1 MARKKKHPEHVNHE
15 RWLVSYADFMT
26 LLFAFF
32 VVMFAVSQVDS
43 KKVGRFTESFSKAVG
58 IDLFPSPGTGLLP
71 GGGVPIPQSDAQP
84 MTAGEEAIP
93 KELSEIKTQLN
104 DMKKRSELPGGLNV
118 LQRRNEIVIRLS
130 EHVSFGAGDDNL
142 KPNALDAIRL
152 VARELVARKVDIRI
166 EGHTDNRPIH
176 TARFRSNWDLS
187 TSRAST
193 VVAVLA
199 DAGIAPERLS
209 AAGYGEFHPVAVNT
223 TDEGRSQNRR
233 VDIVVS
239 AAALPAQEKEATDAP
254 SPTPAASASASASA
268 PASASASASADSH
281 GTDHATAAPSA
292 SHMAPVPSASHSAA
306 PHGAAHEPPPSAPPS
321 EKHGHDEHHGD
332 H

>member
-58 IDLFPSPGTGLLP
+58 IDLFPSPGSGLLP
-71 GGGVPIPQSDAQP
+71 GGGVPIPQSDAP
-84 MTAGEEAIP
+84 PLTADEGALP
-93 KELSEIKTQLN
+93 KELEEIKWQLA
-104 DMKKRSELPGGLNV
+104 DMRKKAELPSGLSV

-130 EHVSFGAGDDNL
+130 EHVSFSAGDDTL
-142 KPNALDAIRL
+142 KTRALEAIR
-152 VARELVARKVDIRI
+152 AIAKELGPRRVDIRI

-187 TSRAST
+187 TSRAAT

-199 DAGIAPERLS
+199 DAGIRPDRLS
-209 AAGYGEFHPVAVNT
+209 AAGYGEFHPVAANT
-223 TDEGRSQNRR
+223 TEEGRTQNRR

-239 AAALPAQEKEATDAP
+239 AVTLPAEETRTDAP
-254 SPTPAASASASASA
+254 PPA
-268 PASASASASADSH
+268 PAPTNEAHDH
-281 GTDHATAAPSA
+281 G
-292 SHMAPVPSASHSAA
+292 
-306 PHGAAHEPPPSAPPS
+306 
-321 EKHGHDEHHGD
+321 EHH
-332 H
+332 

>member
-209 AAGYGEFHPVAVNT
+209 AAGYGEFHPVVVIASG
-223 TDEGRSQNRR
+223 EGRSHNRR
-233 VDIVVS
+233 VDIVVI
-239 AAALPAQEKEATDAP
+239 AASLPAQ
-254 SPTPAASASASASA
+254 
-268 PASASASASADSH
+268 
-281 GTDHATAAPSA
+281 
-292 SHMAPVPSASHSAA
+292 
-306 PHGAAHEPPPSAPPS
+306 
-321 EKHGHDEHHGD
+321 
-332 H
+332 

>member
-58 IDLFPSPGTGLLP
+58 IDLFPSPGSGLLP

-84 MTAGEEAIP
+84 MTAGEDALP

-104 DMKKRSELPGGLNV
+104 DMKKKSELPGGLNV

-130 EHVSFGAGDDNL
+130 EHVSFGPGDDNL
-142 KPNALDAIRL
+142 KPNATDAIRL
-152 VARELVARKVDIRI
+152 IAKELVARKVDIRI

-199 DAGIAPERLS
+199 DAGIAPPRLS

-223 TDEGRSQNRR
+223 TDEGRTQNRR

-239 AAALPAQEKEATDAP
+239 AAVLPAEEQHTDAP
-254 SPTPAASASASASA
+254 APTPSASASAEA
-268 PASASASASADSH
+268 PSH
-281 GTDHATAAPSA
+281 GTDHAAASSSA
-292 SHMAPVPSASHSAA
+292 SPVAPAPSASHSAA
-306 PHGAAHEPPPSAPPS
+306 PHGDAHAPPPSSPTT